1 MLQYSDQK
9 ELQKKMR
16 YKRGHTY
23 EHIPKTGL

>member
-1 MLQYSDQK
+1 MLQHSDQK
-9 ELQKKMR
+9 ELQKTMR

>member
-1 MLQYSDQK
+1 MLQRSDQK
-9 ELQKKMR
+9 NRQKKMR